1 MKKDIVIIDSGIY
14 EEHNLFAKA
23 NIEGITIKFCD
34 GNYIVC
40 DGADDEVGH
49 GTAVCGVVL
58 SEIGEPS
65 EYSIF
70 MIKIYGRT
78 LKVEMEALLF
88 ALSYIEKSVE
98 CDIVH
103 ISSGILQY
111 SKELENQCNC
121 LKNKGVCIVAAY
133 DNEGAVSYPAAF
145 DSVIGVDASLD
156 CRKGHEWIYIEKGIV
171 NVLAKGGNHRLAW
184 TSPQYIISQGAS
196 FSAGYITAIIAKQ
209 LKNGLVK
216 DKISD
221 FLRDN
226 AKRILNR
233 SCVKKEKPIYD
244 FAIHKAAL
252 FPYNKEMHS
261 LVNYCDLLPF
271 SIQGIYSTKYLGN
284 VGRAVRSVNGNF
296 EFVIQSIEE
305 IDFNSIDTL
314 ILGHVFELERTSLVQ
329 YKTYLLQ
336 KCLDYHINVY
346 SFDQM
351 SVESFETAFAEK
363 GVGLFYPQLDAHEI
377 VKKDG
382 KLYAIGAPVLGVF
395 GTSSVQG
402 KYTIQLNLRRRFME
416 SDYNLCQMGTEP
428 SALLFGMDAMYPFG
442 YASTV
447 NAKEEEAV
455 ELLNSMMHELDQKDP
470 DIILVG
476 SQSGT
481 IPASMLNNKYL
492 NIQQQIFL
500 LGTNPDAVILCVNI
514 QDDISYIKRTIAV
527 IENLNYCQVI
537 AIVVSPLL
545 FAGDFGM
552 IRQRKECATLEQI
565 QQFVEQLNEE
575 LCSPIFSLADSS
587 DMEQLFQLCLDYFT
601 REEGYEDDECV

>member
-1 MKKDIVIIDSGIY
+1 MKKDIVIIDSGVY
-14 EEHNLFAKA
+14 GEHNLLAKA
-23 NIEGITIKFCD
+23 DIEGITIKFCD

-40 DGADDEVGH
+40 SGADDEIGH

-58 SEIGEPS
+58 SEIDNPS
-65 EYSIF
+65 EISIL

-78 LKVEMEALLF
+78 LKVELEALLF
-88 ALSYIEKSVE
+88 ALSYIEKTVE
-98 CDIVH
+98 CDIIH

-111 SKELENQCNC
+111 SKMLEMQCTR
-121 LKNKGVCIVAAY
+121 LKNKGVCIVAAF

-145 DSVIGVDASLD
+145 DSVIGVDSSYD
-156 CRKGHEWIYIEKGIV
+156 CRKGNEWIYIEKGIV

-196 FSAGYITAIIAKQ
+196 FSAGYITAVIAKQ

-233 SCVKKEKPIYD
+233 SCVKKEKPVFD
-244 FAIHKAAL
+244 FTIHRAAL

-261 LVNYCDLLPF
+261 LLNYCDLLPF

-284 VGRAVRSVNGNF
+284 VGRTVRSVNGTF
-296 EFVIQSIEE
+296 DFVIQSIEE

-314 ILGHVFELERTSLVQ
+314 ILGHVFELERTSLVH
-329 YKTYLLQ
+329 YKKYLLE

-351 SVESFETAFAEK
+351 SMDAFETAFAER
-363 GVGLFYPQLDAHEI
+363 GVGLFYPQVDAHEI

-382 KLYAIGAPVLGVF
+382 KLHAIGVPVLGVF

-402 KYTIQLNLRRRFME
+402 KYTIQLYLRRRFME
-416 SDYNLCQMGTEP
+416 SGYKLCQMGTEP

-442 YASTV
+442 YAPTV

-455 ELLNSMMHELDQKDP
+455 ELLNSMMHELELKDP

-514 QDDISYIKRTIAV
+514 QDDICYIKRTIAV

-545 FAGDFGM
+545 FSGDFGM
-552 IRQRKECATLEQI
+552 IRRRKECATLEQI
-565 QQFVEQLNEE
+565 RQFIERLNEE
-575 LCSPIFSLADSS
+575 LSSPVFSLADSEE
-587 DMEQLFQLCLDYFT
+587 MEQLFKSCLDYFT
-601 REEGYEDDECV
+601 QEEIYEND